1 MALGRYFNLGRLKFV
16 ERIIKK
22 WWFGGMLS
30 RETLKIEAREYHFLH
45 FWSQN
50 WRTYKAKMLKKFVS
64 LIASK

>member
-30 RETLKIEAREYHFLH
+30 RETLKIEALF
-45 FWSQN
+45 
-50 WRTYKAKMLKKFVS
+50 AMLS
-64 LIASK
+64 Y